1 MATYIYSRVSTQEQN
16 SEQQAQ
22 ELARKHNHDFIVE
35 EQFTGTTTDRPKFN
49 KLLSQLKPLDTLIVY
64 DVSRIGRNTS
74 EVLEVAERL
83 KNNSVRLL
91 IDSLGGIDV
100 TSSAGEMI
108 LTVMAALAKME
119 RSQLRERQAIGIATA
134 KADGKYK
141 GRNAT
146 DKGVIDL
153 AKKLL
158 AEEGMTKEKVAK
170 QLNIGVSTLY
180 RLLKG

>member
-1 MATYIYSRVSTQEQN
+1 
-16 SEQQAQ
+16 
-22 ELARKHNHDFIVE
+22 
-35 EQFTGTTTDRPKFN
+35 
-49 KLLSQLKPLDTLIVY
+49 
-64 DVSRIGRNTS
+64 
-74 EVLEVAERL
+74 
-83 KNNSVRLL
+83 
-91 IDSLGGIDV
+91 
-100 TSSAGEMI
+100 
-108 LTVMAALAKME
+108 MAALAKME

-146 DKGVIDL
+146 DKGVVEL

-158 AEEGMTKEKVAK
+158 AEDGMTKEKVAK